1 LFHSTAVELLEHR
14 LKLFNR
20 QTDLP
25 DYRPERPLGDFN
37 MIRHNYTT
45 MWFNGL
51 SKNHVTALL
60 PVQLIPNLSQS
71 FGNFAPGNARQ
82 DAHT

>member
-1 LFHSTAVELLEHR
+1 LFHATAVELLEQR
-14 LKLFNR
+14 LELFNR

-25 DYRPERPLGDFN
+25 DDGPKRSLGDFS
-37 MIRHNYTT
+37 MIGHNYTT
-45 MWFNGL
+45 VWLNAL
-51 SKNHVTALL
+51 SKNHVTATV
-60 PVQLIPNLSQS
+60 PIQLISNLTQS